1 MKYAV
6 FFLACSVGLVVI
18 AFPWT
23 ASSVLKLWGSLAL
36 GVVGLGYA
44 GVGPRI
50 FGKVSD
56 GRMRPLNVLLL
67 APYLLLL
74 WSVWHLSRALRRE
87 PPFHELVD
95 GIIIGRR
102 LLPGEYPE
110 GIESVVDL
118 TAEFPES
125 SRIRQG
131 RNYWTFP
138 ILDGSPSTPEALEQ
152 VARAIMDLPGDVY
165 IHCAEGHGRTAL
177 VATSLLLARGD
188 VRSADEAVALVLERR
203 PLARMNASQRKVVD
217 EVAESYSRSR
227 RLPN

>member
-6 FFLACSVGLVVI
+6 FFLACSLGLVVV

-44 GVGPRI
+44 GLGPRV
-50 FGKVSD
+50 FGKRSD
-56 GRMRPLNVLLL
+56 GRMTPLNVLVL

-87 PPFHELVD
+87 SPFHELVD

-131 RNYWTFP
+131 RNYRAFP
-138 ILDGSPSTPEALEQ
+138 ILDGSPSTPAALEQ
-152 VARAIMDLPGDVY
+152 VVRAIRDLPGDVY
-165 IHCAEGHGRTAL
+165 IHCAEGHGRTSL

-188 VRSADEAVALVLERR
+188 ARSAAEAAALVLERR
-203 PLARMNASQRKVVD
+203 PLARMNASQRKTVD
-217 EVAESYSRSR
+217 EVAASPTPPR
-227 RLPN
+227 RCP

>member
-56 GRMRPLNVLLL
+56 GR
-67 APYLLLL
+67 
-74 WSVWHLSRALRRE
+74 SRALRSER
-87 PPFHELVD
+87 PFHELVD

-131 RNYWTFP
+131 RNYWAFP

-188 VRSADEAVALVLERR
+188 VQSAAEAVELVLGRR
-203 PLARMNASQRKVVD
+203 PLARMNATQRKVVD

-227 RLPN
+227 

>member
-6 FFLACSVGLVVI
+6 FFLACSVGLIFV

-23 ASSVLKLWGSLAL
+23 ASSVLELWGSLAL

-50 FGKVSD
+50 FGKGSD
-56 GRMRPLNVLLL
+56 GRMRLLNVLVL

-87 PPFHELVD
+87 SPFHELVD
-95 GIIIGRR
+95 GIVIGRR

-110 GIESVVDL
+110 GIKSVVDL

-125 SRIRQG
+125 SHIRQG
-131 RNYWTFP
+131 RNYRAFP
-138 ILDGSPSTPEALEQ
+138 ILDGSSPTPEVLEQ
-152 VARAIMDLPGDVY
+152 VAREIMDLPGDVY

-188 VRSADEAVALVLERR
+188 ARSADEAVALVLERR

-217 EVAESYSRSR
+217 EVAESSSRSK
-227 RLPN
+227 

>member
-1 MKYAV
+1 M
-6 FFLACSVGLVVI
+6 
-18 AFPWT
+18 
-23 ASSVLKLWGSLAL
+23 
-36 GVVGLGYA
+36 
-44 GVGPRI
+44 
-50 FGKVSD
+50 
-56 GRMRPLNVLLL
+56 
-67 APYLLLL
+67 
-74 WSVWHLSRALRRE
+74 
-87 PPFHELVD
+87 
-95 GIIIGRR
+95 
-102 LLPGEYPE
+102 
-110 GIESVVDL
+110 
-118 TAEFPES
+118 PES

>member
-1 MKYAV
+1 MVGPCPGPARPAHTVGGRVAV
-6 FFLACSVGLVVI
+6 G
-18 AFPWT
+18 
-23 ASSVLKLWGSLAL
+23 GG
-36 GVVGLGYA
+36 GVGYA

-50 FGKVSD
+50 FGKGSD
-56 GRMRPLNVLLL
+56 GRMRPLNVLIL

-87 PPFHELVD
+87 SPFNELVE
-95 GIIIGRR
+95 GLIIGRR
-102 LLPGEYPE
+102 LLPGEYPD

-131 RNYWTFP
+131 RIYRAFP
-138 ILDGSPSTPEALEQ
+138 ILDGSHSTPAALEQ
-152 VARAIMDLPGDVY
+152 IARAIMDLPGDVY

-188 VRSADEAVALVLERR
+188 VRSAAEAAALVLERR
-203 PLARMNASQRKVVD
+203 PLARMNASQRKTVD
-217 EVAESYSRSR
+217 EVAASPTPPR
-227 RLPN
+227 RCP